1 MTTARRLERKT
12 RNDEQEMLAFAR
24 QAAVGRRRA
33 AAVHV
38 HLARAAERGYDSYVF
53 AINSF
58 TAVATQLKGKL
69 FVLRSRDVVLAYDG
83 APGEEAAQGAILGV
97 RRLLDLPNAE
107 SDAAEE
113 RAFAT
118 WYDLAVDHHR
128 FVELAERALADR
140 QGGVPADEA
149 LEPSLASFNR
159 FAGLFEEADI
169 SLLLRRQPVCD
180 MSDGG
185 PLPVY
190 HELYVSIGDLQTRLL
205 PGLKLMGDAYLFQHV
220 TRLLDRRALALLAG
234 RPELLPMAAFG
245 LNLNVSTVLSEDF
258 AAFDQAIGERRQGVV
273 LEFARMDALADIGAC
288 LVARDRARAMGY
300 IVALDG
306 LSHLIT
312 PYIRLQDLDFDILKV
327 NWIPEMRD
335 GDPTARDQLR
345 GVIDRCRDSR
355 VVLCHCD
362 TVSAIEYGQGLG
374 IPLYQGRAIDGLIAA
389 RRG

>member
-1 MTTARRLERKT
+1 MTPRRLERKS

-24 QAAVGRRRA
+24 QAAASRRRA

-38 HLARAAERGYDSYVF
+38 HLARAAERGYDSYVY

-58 TAVATQLKGKL
+58 TAVAMQLKGRL
-69 FVLRSRDVVLAYDG
+69 FVLRSRDVVLSYDG
-83 APGEEAAQGAILGV
+83 APGEEAVQGAILGV

-107 SDAAEE
+107 ADNAED

-118 WYDLAVDHHR
+118 WYDLAADHHR
-128 FVELAERALADR
+128 FVELAERALAER
-140 QGGVPADEA
+140 LGGGAEEL
-149 LEPSLASFNR
+149 LEPGLASFHR
-159 FAGLFEEADI
+159 FAGLFEEADV

-180 MSDGG
+180 MGDCG

-190 HELYVSIGDLQTRLL
+190 HELYVSIGDLQARLL
-205 PGLKLMGDAYLFQHV
+205 PGLKLMGDAYLFQHI
-220 TRLLDRRALALLAG
+220 TRLLDRRVLGLLGG
-234 RPELLPMAAFG
+234 RPELLPMAPFG

-258 AAFDQAIGERRQGVV
+258 AAFDRALGERRQGVV

-300 IVALDG
+300 TVALDG

-312 PYIRLQDLDFDILKV
+312 PYIRLQDLDFDVLKV
-327 NWIPEMRD
+327 NWIPEMQD
-335 GDPTARDQLR
+335 EDTTAREQLH
-345 GVIDRCRDSR
+345 GVIGRCRDSR

-362 TVSAIEYGQGLG
+362 TVAAIEYGRGLG
-374 IPLYQGRAIDGLIAA
+374 IPLYQGRAVDGLIAA